1 VITTVPTEG
10 KIEMSKPT
18 TLDVLSGVSEIA
30 EFLYGVATPSTER
43 RVRHMVSS
51 GDIPAK
57 KVRGRIESRRTWIER
72 TYSEPD
78 HPNGKAEM

>member
-1 VITTVPTEG
+1 
-10 KIEMSKPT
+10 
-18 TLDVLSGVSEIA
+18 
-30 EFLYGVATPSTER
+30 
-43 RVRHMVSS
+43 MVSS